1 MAVLS
6 RRMPEHTPVG
16 PSAYD
21 ATMMAESDARARARQ
36 CAKCGGWFPADYAV
50 CPRDATPLGQ
60 IGAGA
65 ITDPLV
71 GAILG
76 GSYRLTR
83 ALGEGG
89 MARLYEAE
97 HLFLDRRYAVKVIHE
112 HLARR
117 PELIARFE
125 REARAGSRVRSEHV
139 VQVVDLQR
147 TADGRPC
154 IVAELLDGED
164 LQDALQRGGPM
175 SAADAIPIVRQI
187 CRGLAAAH
195 ACGVVHRD
203 LKPSNVFLA
212 CDPAGLVTAKI
223 LDFGVAKLSGDRELT
238 STGAVVGTPAYMAP
252 EQAQQAHE
260 AGPLADIYAAGAV
273 LYRMMTGH
281 LPYGGSTSTTN
292 PLVRLLHEEPA
303 RPRELVPSIPPGVE
317 AVIQRAMARDPRA
330 RPQSAEEL
338 EAELAAFDDAP
349 GPLASAAAGLAA
361 AAAATP
367 ALTAATSSAIAD
379 EIVRWARTARP
390 LAIGLI
396 AAACVS
402 VALYLFATLG
412 SLVSMARP
420 IVLLTGTERWLVG
433 VVSAAGGIAVAV
445 ALVRGFRRRWPSTP
459 AVRQLDKLV
468 GGALLVG
475 VLALGALELVL
486 RGAAVLARPELTSSP
501 RLASGVLLLAGAVAG
516 IELWRRGR
524 D

>member
-6 RRMPEHTPVG
+6 QRMPEHTPAG

-21 ATMMAESDARARARQ
+21 ATITAEPNARAHARQ

-60 IGAGA
+60 VGAGA

-89 MARLYEAE
+89 MARLYEAA
-97 HLFLDRRYAVKVIHE
+97 HLSLDRRYAVKVIHE

-117 PELIARFE
+117 PELLARFE
-125 REARAGSRVRSEHV
+125 REARAASRVRSEHV
-139 VQVVDLQR
+139 VQVLDLAT

-164 LQDALQRGGPM
+164 LQAALKRTGPM
-175 SAADAIPIVRQI
+175 GASEAIPIVRQI
-187 CRGLAAAH
+187 CRALAAAH

-212 CDPAGLVTAKI
+212 RDPAGVVTAKI
-223 LDFGVAKLSGDRELT
+223 LDFGVAKLIGDRELT

-260 AGPLADIYAAGAV
+260 AGPLADIYAVGAV
-273 LYRMMTGH
+273 LYRMVTGQ

-303 RPRELVPSIPPGVE
+303 RPRELVPSIPAGVE

-330 RPQSAEEL
+330 RPQTAEEL
-338 EAELAAFDDAP
+338 EAELAAFDDTP
-349 GPLASAAAGLAA
+349 GALASAAVGLAA
-361 AAAATP
+361 AAAP
-367 ALTAATSSAIAD
+367 LAASTSSAIAD

-390 LAIGLI
+390 LAIGLA

-402 VALYLFATLG
+402 VALYLFSLFG
-412 SLVSMARP
+412 SLVAVARP
-420 IVLLTGTERWLVG
+420 AILLTRTERWLVG
-433 VVSAAGGIAVAV
+433 VVAVAGGVAVAV
-445 ALVRGFRRRWPSTP
+445 LLVRAFRRRWPSTP

-468 GGALLVG
+468 GGSLLAGVVTLGGLDLLV
-475 VLALGALELVL
+475 
-486 RGAAVLARPELTSSP
+486 RGATVVARPELTSSP
-501 RLASGVLLLAGAVAG
+501 RVAAGVLLLAGAVAG
-516 IELWRRGR
+516 IDLWRRGR

>member
-1 MAVLS
+1 
-6 RRMPEHTPVG
+6 MPEHTPAG

-21 ATMMAESDARARARQ
+21 ATMMAESHARAQARQ

-65 ITDPLV
+65 ITDALV

-125 REARAGSRVRSEHV
+125 REARAASRIHSEHV

-164 LQDALQRGGPM
+164 LQEALQRTGPM
-175 SAADAIPIVRQI
+175 SAAEAIPILRQI
-187 CRGLAAAH
+187 CRALAAAH

-212 CDPAGLVTAKI
+212 RDPAGIVTAKI

-303 RPRELVPSIPPGVE
+303 RPRDLVPTIPAGVE

-330 RPQSAEEL
+330 RPHSAEEL
-338 EAELAAFDDAP
+338 EGELAAFDAGP
-349 GPLASAAAGLAA
+349 GPLASADGLASPA
-361 AAAATP
+361 AAPGAAS
-367 ALTAATSSAIAD
+367 AATSSAIAD

-402 VALYLFATLG
+402 AALYLFALLG
-412 SLVSMARP
+412 ALVSVARP
-420 IVLLTGTERWLVG
+420 VVLLTGTERWLVG
-433 VVSAAGGIAVAV
+433 VVAVAGGIAAAV
-445 ALVRGFRRRWPSTP
+445 VLVRGFRRRWPSTP

-468 GGALLVG
+468 GGSLLAG
-475 VLALGALELVL
+475 MLTFGGLDLVV
-486 RGAAVLARPELTSSP
+486 RAASVLARPELTSSP
-501 RLASGVLLLAGAVAG
+501 RLGGGVLLLAGAVAG
-516 IELWRRGR
+516 LELWRRGR

>member
-6 RRMPEHTPVG
+6 RRMPEHTPAG

-21 ATMMAESDARARARQ
+21 ATMMAEPNARAQARQ

-65 ITDPLV
+65 VTDPLV

-97 HLFLDRRYAVKVIHE
+97 HLVLDRHYAVKVIHE

-117 PELIARFE
+117 PELLARFE
-125 REARAGSRVRSEHV
+125 REARAASRVRSEHV
-139 VQVVDLQR
+139 VQVLDLQR

-164 LQDALQRGGPM
+164 LQVALQRTGPM
-175 SAADAIPIVRQI
+175 SAAAAIPIVRQI
-187 CRGLAAAH
+187 CRALAAAH

-212 CDPAGLVTAKI
+212 RAPAGAVTAKI
-223 LDFGVAKLSGDRELT
+223 LDFGVAKLTGDRELT

-273 LYRMMTGH
+273 LYRMVTGQ

-292 PLVRLLHEEPA
+292 PLVRLLHEEPS
-303 RPRELVPSIPPGVE
+303 RPRDVVSSIPAGVE
-317 AVIQRAMARDPRA
+317 AVIQRAMAREPRA

-361 AAAATP
+361 AVAP
-367 ALTAATSSAIAD
+367 SGAATSSAIAD

-390 LAIGLI
+390 LAIGLV
-396 AAACVS
+396 AASCVS
-402 VALYLFATLG
+402 VALYLFALFG
-412 SLVSMARP
+412 ALVAVARP
-420 IVLLTGTERWLVG
+420 AILLTRTERWLVG
-433 VVSAAGGIAVAV
+433 VVAVAGGVAVAV

-468 GGALLVG
+468 GGSLLAG
-475 VLALGALELVL
+475 VVALGGLELVV
-486 RGAAVLARPELTSSP
+486 RGTTVLARPELTSSP
-501 RLASGVLLLAGAVAG
+501 RLAGGVLLLAGAVAG
-516 IELWRRGR
+516 IELWRRSR

>member
-1 MAVLS
+1 
-6 RRMPEHTPVG
+6 MPEHTPAG

-21 ATMMAESDARARARQ
+21 VTMMAASSAGAQARQ
-36 CAKCGGWFPADYAV
+36 CGKCGGWFPADYAV
-50 CPRDATPLGQ
+50 CPRDATPLGP

-71 GAILG
+71 GSILG

-125 REARAGSRVRSEHV
+125 REARAASRIHSEHV

-147 TADGRPC
+147 TPDGRPC

-164 LQDALQRGGPM
+164 LQHRLRGSGPM
-175 SAADAIPIVRQI
+175 SAADAVPILRQI
-187 CRGLAAAH
+187 CRALAAAH

-212 CDPAGLVTAKI
+212 RDPAGIVTAKI

-303 RPRELVPSIPPGVE
+303 RPRELMPTIPAGVE

-338 EAELAAFDDAP
+338 EAELAAFDAGP
-349 GPLASAAAGLAA
+349 GPLDVSGPAAALSSASG
-361 AAAATP
+361 
-367 ALTAATSSAIAD
+367 AATSSAIAD

-396 AAACVS
+396 AASSLA
-402 VALYLFATLG
+402 VALFMFALLG
-412 SLVSMARP
+412 ALVSIARP

-433 VVSAAGGIAVAV
+433 VVAVAGGIAAAV
-445 ALVRGFRRRWPSTP
+445 VLVRGFRRRWPSTP
-459 AVRQLDKLV
+459 AVRQLDRLV
-468 GGALLVG
+468 GGSLLPG
-475 VLALGALELVL
+475 LVAFGGL
-486 RGAAVLARPELTSSP
+486 DLVVRAASVLARPELASSP
-501 RLASGVLLLAGAVAG
+501 RLGGGVLLVAGAVAG
-516 IELWRRGR
+516 FELWRRGR